1 MHVKFLIVHFIFQFI
16 DDEAIDDSDEEEEEE
31 EEEGGLSIRG

>member
-31 EEEGGLSIRG
+31 EGGLSILG

>member
-31 EEEGGLSIRG
+31 EGGLSIRG